1 MAFDRFST
9 NRLNDVKKISK
20 CKICLKSLL
29 KRYNCLNAASTFDIH
44 HNCAEHFLKRLCIHL
59 DYYYSTW
66 NRICCDWRAQAKYMY
81 GIQVPWFKVFW
92 NQTVTVLVIS
102 RKPEKIGNESNDMQ
116 EWQNKKTLGYKAP
129 SQRIKSDY
137 VKWKQAYLLINIVM
151 KKTISF
157 TDLGKKVIHVYI
169 LAFL

>member
-1 MAFDRFST
+1 
-9 NRLNDVKKISK
+9 
-20 CKICLKSLL
+20 
-29 KRYNCLNAASTFDIH
+29 
-44 HNCAEHFLKRLCIHL
+44 
-59 DYYYSTW
+59 
-66 NRICCDWRAQAKYMY
+66 
-81 GIQVPWFKVFW
+81 
-92 NQTVTVLVIS
+92 VIS